1 MDAKKNFKSL
11 ERLSNEK
18 GFTLLELVVSG
29 ALLTVIMLS
38 VFSVTVMSQQ
48 IFTDNGVYAR
58 LTQGGMETLRHVGRE
73 VGQTGP
79 NTNPDR
85 ITITADG
92 NGSSVLCFQIPVDW
106 DNDGDVVTAAMNPAV
121 EWGAY
126 DWVGQTTNGRLGAWT
141 CYSVDNAADQLIRD
155 VRDSA
160 LAPIAGLSRIVANNV
175 QTFVAARNTDRLTMT
190 ITLQAADTV
199 GKNGV
204 TRNHQMTF
212 NSTTILRNAVS

>member
-1 MDAKKNFKSL
+1 MNAKKNFKSL

-106 DNDGDVVTAAMNPAV
+106 DNDGDVITAAMNPVV

-126 DWVGQTTNGRLGAWT
+126 DWVGQTTNGRLRLDLLF
-141 CYSVDNAADQLIRD
+141 VDNTADQLIRD

-160 LAPIAGLSRIVANNV
+160 LAPLVSIVANNV
-175 QTFVAARNTDRLTMT
+175 QFVAARNTDHLTM

-199 GKNGV
+199 G
-204 TRNHQMTF
+204 RME
-212 NSTTILRNAVS
+212 

>member
-1 MDAKKNFKSL
+1 MNAKRISNL
-11 ERLSNEK
+11 REGLSNEK

-29 ALLTVIMLS
+29 ALLTIIMLS

-73 VGQTGP
+73 VGQSGP

-85 ITITADG
+85 ITITTDG
-92 NGSSVLCFQIPVDW
+92 SNNSVLCFQIPVDW
-106 DNDGDVVTAAMNPAV
+106 DNDGDVVTAAMNPVV

-126 DWVGQTTNGRLGAWT
+126 DWVGQTNNGRLGAWT
-141 CYSVDNAADQLIRD
+141 CYSVDNAAGQLVRD
-155 VRDSA
+155 VRDAA
-160 LAPIAGLSRIVANNV
+160 LAPLAGLSRIVANNV
-175 QTFVAARNTDRLTMT
+175 QSFVVTRVTDRLTMN

-199 GKNGV
+199 GKDGV
-204 TRNHQMTF
+204 TRTHQMTF
-212 NSTTILRNAVS
+212 SSRTILRNAVS